1 MQACFQIDSFFRVF
15 FVVVVAVTNEIVEKQ
30 PTCVVVTIVSF
41 FSAALR
47 GHHSLT
53 GA

>member
-15 FVVVVAVTNEIVEKQ
+15 FFFAVAVTNELVEKQ
-30 PTCVVVTIVSF
+30 PTCTVVTIVSF
-41 FSAALR
+41 FPAALR